1 MSLELDPVKP
11 FISTQL
17 SDKFHA
23 NSIHLLGFPFDGT
36 TSFRPGSR
44 FGPDGLRE
52 ASTNLEDYSPYLDKE
67 ITDLSVY
74 DLGNLPFYPA
84 RWDIMSEHFTQIT
97 STLDLKKDKIRLITL
112 GGEHSISEAPI
123 KLHLDQYDDLL
134 LLHLDAHAD
143 LRDGYLEAKH
153 SHASIIRRSLDFFR
167 EGHSLVQYGI
177 RSGTKEEFEYMRE
190 HKTLMTSL
198 DQLCDL
204 LEKTDDRRP
213 IYLTLDLDFFDPA
226 YMPGTGTP
234 ETGGESFHSFVR
246 ILKILNR
253 KNFIGADIVE
263 LAPTID
269 PTGNSS
275 AMASKVT
282 REVILALS

>member
-1 MSLELDPVKP
+1 MLGLDPVKP
-11 FISTQL
+11 FISSRLGDQFE
-17 SDKFHA
+17 KNA
-23 NSIHLLGFPFDGT
+23 IHLIGFPFDGT
-36 TSFRPGSR
+36 TSYRPGSR
-44 FGPDGLRE
+44 FGPDGLRD
-52 ASTNLEDYSPYLDKE
+52 ASMNIEDYSPYLE
-67 ITDLSVY
+67 RDLSEVELI
-74 DLGNLPFYPA
+74 DLGNLVFHPS
-84 RWDIMSEHFTQIT
+84 RWDIMSEQFESIT
-97 STLDLKKDKIRLITL
+97 KDLKLVEDQIRIITL
-112 GGEHSISEAPI
+112 GGEHSISEMPI
-123 KLHLDQYDDLL
+123 KLHLTQYADLV

-153 SHASIIRRSLDFFR
+153 SHASIIRRSLDYFTDQ
-167 EGHSLVQYGI
+167 HQLIQYGI
-177 RSGTKEEFEYMRE
+177 RSGTKEEFQYMKE
-190 HKTLMTSL
+190 HGTLRTSL
-198 DQLCDL
+198 ESLVEEL
-204 LEKTDDRRP
+204 KTIDNKRP

-234 ETGGESFHSFVR
+234 ETGGETFHSFIK
-246 ILKILNR
+246 ILKILKD